1 MEDTART
8 DALAVARLLEEHRG
22 EDVVV
27 LDVGEAAG
35 WTDYFVIATVASSV
49 RRRGVL
55 RAVGAYLEARDIPRL
70 NPHRRQEEEGE
81 GWILLDCGRIV
92 IHLMDPEARAFYEL
106 EKLWFRS
113 QALYSSNSSRSSS
126 SSSS

>member
-22 EDVVV
+22 EDVLV

-35 WTDYFVIATVASSV
+35 WTDYFVIATVASAA

-70 NPHRRQEEEGE
+70 NGRRRADEGE
-81 GWILLDCGRIV
+81 GWILLDCGRLV

>member
-22 EDVVV
+22 EEVLV
-27 LDVGEAAG
+27 LDVAEAAG
-35 WTDYFVIATVASSV
+35 WTDYFVIATVASSA
-49 RRRGVL
+49 RRRGIL
-55 RAVGAYLEARDIPRL
+55 RAVVAYLESRDILPL
-70 NPHRRQEEEGE
+70 NRRRRQADEGE
-81 GWILLDCGRIV
+81 GWILLDYGRLV
-92 IHLMDPEARAFYEL
+92 IHLMDPECRAFYEL

-113 QALYSSNSSRSSS
+113 QVIYSSNSSRSSS

>member
-22 EDVVV
+22 EDVLV
-27 LDVGEAAG
+27 LDVAESAG
-35 WTDYFVIATVASSV
+35 WTDYFVIATVASGA

-55 RAVGAYLEARDIPRL
+55 RAVSAYLEARDVAPLNRRRL
-70 NPHRRQEEEGE
+70 QPEEG
-81 GWILLDCGRIV
+81 WVLLDCGRLV
-92 IHLMDPEARAFYEL
+92 IHLMDPEHRAFYEL

-113 QALYSSNSSRSSS
+113 LALYSSNSSRSSS

>member
-8 DALAVARLLEEHRG
+8 DALAVARLLEEHRS
-22 EDVVV
+22 EDVLV

-35 WTDYFVIATVASSV
+35 WTDYFVIATVASAA

-55 RAVGAYLEARDIPRL
+55 RDVSAYLEARDIPPL
-70 NPHRRQEEEGE
+70 NRRPHPEE
-81 GWILLDCGRIV
+81 GWILLDCGRLV
-92 IHLMDPEARAFYEL
+92 IHLMDPEHRAFYEL

-113 QALYSSNSSRSSS
+113 QELYSSNSSRSRSS
-126 SSSS
+126 SSS

>member
-8 DALAVARLLEEHRG
+8 DALAVAKLLEEHRG
-22 EDVVV
+22 EDVLV
-27 LDVGEAAG
+27 LDVAESAG
-35 WTDYFVIATVASSV
+35 WTDYFVIATVGSGA

-55 RAVGAYLEARDIPRL
+55 RAVSAYLETRDIPPL
-70 NPHRRQEEEGE
+70 NRRRHPEEAE
-81 GWILLDCGRIV
+81 GWVLLDCGRLV
-92 IHLMDPEARAFYEL
+92 IHLMDPEHRAFYEL

-113 QALYSSNSSRSSS
+113 QSLYSSNSSRSSS

>member
-1 MEDTART
+1 MEDTSRT

-22 EDVVV
+22 EDVLV

-35 WTDYFVIATVASSV
+35 WTDYFVIATVASAA
-49 RRRGVL
+49 RRRGML
-55 RAVGAYLEARDIPRL
+55 RALGDYLEARDIPRL
-70 NPHRRQEEEGE
+70 NRRHPADEGE
-81 GWILLDCGRIV
+81 GWVLLDCGRIV

-113 QALYSSNSSRSSS
+113 QALYSSNSSTSRSSS
-126 SSSS
+126 SSS

>member
-35 WTDYFVIATVASSV
+35 WTDYFVIATLASSV

-70 NPHRRQEEEGE
+70 NPHRLQPEGE
-81 GWILLDCGRIV
+81 GWILLDCGRMV

>member
-8 DALAVARLLEEHRG
+8 DALAVARLLEEHRVQ
-22 EDVVV
+22 DVVV

-55 RAVGAYLEARDIPRL
+55 RAVGDYLEARDIPRL
-70 NPHRRQEEEGE
+70 NSHRLQPDGE
-81 GWILLDCGRIV
+81 GWILLDCGRMV

>member
-8 DALAVARLLEEHRG
+8 DALAVAKLLEEHRS
-22 EDVVV
+22 EDVLV

-35 WTDYFVIATVASSV
+35 WTDYFVIATVASSA

-55 RAVGAYLEARDIPRL
+55 RALGAYLEARDIIPLNYRRL
-70 NPHRRQEEEGE
+70 QPEGE
-81 GWILLDCGRIV
+81 GWILLDCGRLV
-92 IHLMDPEARAFYEL
+92 IHLMDPAHRAFYEL

-113 QALYSSNSSRSSS
+113 RELYSSNSSRSRSS
-126 SSSS
+126 SSS

>member
-70 NPHRRQEEEGE
+70 NHQRLQPEGE
-81 GWILLDCGRIV
+81 GWILLDCGRMV
-92 IHLMDPEARAFYEL
+92 IHLMNPEARAFYEL

>member
-8 DALAVARLLEEHRG
+8 DALAVARLLEEHRS
-22 EDVVV
+22 EDVLV

-35 WTDYFVIATVASSV
+35 WTDYFVIATVESSS

-55 RAVGAYLEARDIPRL
+55 RAVGAYLEARDIPPLNRL
-70 NPHRRQEEEGE
+70 QREEE
-81 GWILLDCGRIV
+81 GWILLDCGRLV
-92 IHLMDPEARAFYEL
+92 IHLMDPEHRAFYEL

-113 QALYSSNSSRSSS
+113 QELYSSNSSRFRSSS
-126 SSSS
+126 SS

>member
-35 WTDYFVIATVASSV
+35 WTDYFVIATLASSV

-55 RAVGAYLEARDIPRL
+55 RAVGAYLEARDLPRL
-70 NPHRRQEEEGE
+70 NPPRLQPGGG
-81 GWILLDCGRIV
+81 GWILLDCGRMV

>member
-8 DALAVARLLEEHRG
+8 DALALARLLEEHRG
-22 EDVVV
+22 EDVLV

-35 WTDYFVIATVASSV
+35 WTDYFVIATVASAT
-49 RRRGVL
+49 RRRGIL
-55 RAVGAYLEARDIPRL
+55 RAVVAYLEARDIPPL
-70 NPHRRQEEEGE
+70 NRRRAEEAAED
-81 GWILLDCGRIV
+81 GWILLDCGRLV
-92 IHLMDPEARAFYEL
+92 VHLMDPEHRAFYEL

>member
-35 WTDYFVIATVASSV
+35 WTDYFVIATVASAA

-55 RAVGAYLEARDIPRL
+55 RAVAAYLEARDIPRL
-70 NPHRRQEEEGE
+70 NRRQHTEEE
-81 GWILLDCGRIV
+81 GWILLDCGRLV
-92 IHLMDPEARAFYEL
+92 IHLMDPECRAFYEL

-113 QALYSSNSSRSSS
+113 QALYSSNSSRSRSS
-126 SSSS
+126 SSS

>member
-22 EDVVV
+22 EDVLV

-35 WTDYFVIATVASSV
+35 WTDYFVIATVASAA
-49 RRRGVL
+49 RRRGIL
-55 RAVGAYLEARDIPRL
+55 RAVGAYLEARDIAPPNRYL
-70 NPHRRQEEEGE
+70 RSEEE
-81 GWILLDCGRIV
+81 GWILLDCGRLV

-113 QALYSSNSSRSSS
+113 QAVYSSNSSRSRSS
-126 SSSS
+126 SSS

>member
-22 EDVVV
+22 EDVLV

-35 WTDYFVIATVASSV
+35 WTDYFVIATVASAA

-55 RAVGAYLEARDIPRL
+55 RAVAAYLDARDTPPLNRIP
-70 NPHRRQEEEGE
+70 PEEE
-81 GWILLDCGRIV
+81 GWILLDCGRLV
-92 IHLMDPEARAFYEL
+92 IHLMDPQARAFYEL
-106 EKLWFRS
+106 EKLWFRG
-113 QALYSSNSSRSSS
+113 QALYSSNSSRSRSS

>member
-8 DALAVARLLEEHRG
+8 DALAVARLLEEHRS
-22 EDVVV
+22 EDVLV

-35 WTDYFVIATVASSV
+35 WTDYFVIATVASAA
-49 RRRGVL
+49 RRRGVM
-55 RAVGAYLEARDIPRL
+55 RAVGAYLEARDIAP
-70 NPHRRQEEEGE
+70 PHRHLRSEEE
-81 GWILLDCGRIV
+81 GWILLDCGRLV

-113 QALYSSNSSRSSS
+113 QAVYSSNSSRSRSS
-126 SSSS
+126 SSS

>member
-8 DALAVARLLEEHRG
+8 DALAVAKLLEEHRG
-22 EDVVV
+22 EDVLV

-35 WTDYFVIATVASSV
+35 WTDYFVIATVASAA

-55 RAVGAYLEARDIPRL
+55 RAVGAFLEARDIPPL
-70 NPHRRQEEEGE
+70 YRRRGADEGE
-81 GWILLDCGRIV
+81 GWILLDCGRLV
-92 IHLMDPEARAFYEL
+92 IHLMDPEHRAFYEL
-106 EKLWFRS
+106 EKLWFQS

>member
-8 DALAVARLLEEHRG
+8 DALAVARLVEEHLG
-22 EDVVV
+22 EDVLV

-35 WTDYFVIATVASSV
+35 WTDYFVIATVGSST

-55 RAVGAYLEARDIPRL
+55 RALGAYLEARDIVPL
-70 NPHRRQEEEGE
+70 NHRRHQADEGE
-81 GWILLDCGRIV
+81 GWILLDCGRLV

-113 QALYSSNSSRSSS
+113 QALYSSKSSRSRSSS
-126 SSSS
+126 SS

>member
-35 WTDYFVIATVASSV
+35 WTGCSSSPPWP
-49 RRRGVL
+49 
-55 RAVGAYLEARDIPRL
+55 ARCAGGGCCAPSAPTWRPGTLRL

-81 GWILLDCGRIV
+81 GWILLDCGRVV